1 MLKQRIITGLLIL
14 LITIGVLWFSHMEW
28 FLCSVIAILSVISI
42 TELYK
47 ATGMK
52 AKGKNTVYIGTC
64 FLAVLLSYIIIPG
77 YEYFTIVLFAGVSV
91 LFVVLMKQVKRNM
104 ALKPWMTMLV
114 AIAIVSFYKMLHYIR
129 ITEGG
134 LYYLLFAIT
143 ISMLTDVM
151 AFCVGKCIGKHKL
164 APNISPKKTIEGSV
178 GGALL
183 AVIICMVIAYIL
195 QRNGLIEVHYG
206 VLFGYLTLASVVGQF
221 GDLVF
226 STVKR
231 IVGVKDYSNLLPG
244 HGGVLDRCD
253 SLLWVLPF
261 TWLFSLRR
269 VPIIIL

>member
-1 MLKQRIITGLLIL
+1 MLKQRIKTGLLIL

-52 AKGKNTVYIGTC
+52 AKGKNITYIIICLG
-64 FLAVLLSYIIIPG
+64 AVLLSYISIPG

-114 AIAIVSFYKMLHYIR
+114 AIAIVSFYKMMHYIR

-134 LYYLLFAIT
+134 LYYLLFAIA

-164 APNISPKKTIEGSV
+164 ASNISPKKTIEGSV

-183 AVIICMVIAYIL
+183 AVAICMAIAYIL

-206 VLFGYLTLASVVGQF
+206 VLFGYLTLASAVGQF
-221 GDLVF
+221 GDLAF
-226 STVKR
+226 SAVKR
-231 IVGVKDYSNLLPG
+231 IVGVKDYGNLLPG

-253 SLLWVLPF
+253 SLIFVLPF
-261 TWLFSLRR
+261 TWIFCLRK

>member
-1 MLKQRIITGLLIL
+1 MLKQRIKTGLLIL

-52 AKGKNTVYIGTC
+52 AKGKNITYIIICLG
-64 FLAVLLSYIIIPG
+64 AVLFSYITIPG

-91 LFVVLMKQVKRNM
+91 LFAVLMKQIKRNRN
-104 ALKPWMTMLV
+104 LKPWMEILI
-114 AIAIVSFYKMLHYIR
+114 AITIVSFYKTMHYIR

-134 LYYLLFAIT
+134 LYYLLFAIA
-143 ISMLTDVM
+143 ISMITDVM

-178 GGALL
+178 GGTLL
-183 AVIICMVIAYIL
+183 AVVVCMMVAYIL

-206 VLFGYLTLASVVGQF
+206 VLFGYLILASVVGQF
-221 GDLVF
+221 GDLAF
-226 STVKR
+226 SAVKR

-253 SLLWVLPF
+253 SLIWVLPF
-261 TWLFSLRR
+261 TWLFCLKRL
-269 VPIIIL
+269 PIIIL

>member
-1 MLKQRIITGLLIL
+1 MLKQRIKTGLLIL
-14 LITIGVLWFSHMEW
+14 MITIGVLWFSHIDW
-28 FLCSVIAILSVISI
+28 FLCSAIAILSIMSI
-42 TELYK
+42 TELYT
-47 ATGMK
+47 ASGMK
-52 AKGKNTVYIGTC
+52 TKGKNITYILTC
-64 FLAVLLSYIIIPG
+64 LGAVLLSYIIIPG

-104 ALKPWMTMLV
+104 DLKPWMTMLV
-114 AIAIVSFYKMLHYIR
+114 AIAIVSFYKMMHYIR

-134 LYYLLFAIT
+134 LYYLLFAIA

-183 AVIICMVIAYIL
+183 AVIICMMVAYIL

-206 VLFGYLTLASVVGQF
+206 VLFGYLIFASVVGQF
-221 GDLVF
+221 GDLAF
-226 STVKR
+226 SAVKR

-253 SLLWVLPF
+253 SLIFVLPF
-261 TWLFSLRR
+261 TWMFCLRK
-269 VPIIIL
+269 VPIVIL

>member
-1 MLKQRIITGLLIL
+1 MLKQRIKTGLLIL

-52 AKGKNTVYIGTC
+52 AKKKNTVYIVTC
-64 FLAVLLSYIIIPG
+64 FLAVLLSYISIPG

-114 AIAIVSFYKMLHYIR
+114 AIAIVSFYKMMHYIR

-134 LYYLLFAIT
+134 LYYLLFAIAV
-143 ISMLTDVM
+143 SMITDVM
-151 AFCVGKCIGKHKL
+151 AFCVGKCIGKHRL

-178 GGALL
+178 GGTLL
-183 AVIICMVIAYIL
+183 AVVVCMIIAYIL
-195 QRNGLIEVHYG
+195 QRNGFIEVHYG
-206 VLFGYLTLASVVGQF
+206 VLFGYLILASVVGQF
-221 GDLVF
+221 GDLAF
-226 STVKR
+226 SAVKR

-253 SLLWVLPF
+253 SLIFVLPF
-261 TWLFSLRR
+261 TWIFCLRK

>member
-1 MLKQRIITGLLIL
+1 MLKQRIKTGVLIL
-14 LITIGVLWFSHMEW
+14 LITIGVLWFSHIDW
-28 FLCSVIAILSVISI
+28 FLCSAIAILSVMSI

-47 ATGMK
+47 AIGMK
-52 AKGKNTVYIGTC
+52 TKGKNITYIIICLG
-64 FLAVLLSYIIIPG
+64 AVLFSYITIPG

-91 LFVVLMKQVKRNM
+91 LFAVLMKQIKRNRN
-104 ALKPWMTMLV
+104 LKPWMEILI
-114 AIAIVSFYKMLHYIR
+114 AIAIVSFYKTMHYIR

-134 LYYLLFAIT
+134 LYYLLFAIA
-143 ISMLTDVM
+143 ISMITDVM

-178 GGALL
+178 GGTLL
-183 AVIICMVIAYIL
+183 AVVICMMVAYIL

-221 GDLVF
+221 GDLAF
-226 STVKR
+226 SVVKR
-231 IVGVKDYSNLLPG
+231 IAGVKDYSNLLPG
-244 HGGVLDRCD
+244 HGGLLDRFD
-253 SLLWVLPF
+253 SLILVLPL